1 MILKKFLE
9 SLNLMAARHAVQ
21 LCLVLIIRALRIPLN
36 SDVLLD
42 EGLRVR
48 VGVQLIDLLSR
59 SCSGFLVRLRL
70 SHVFLSSNSTLTA
83 HQAQS
88 ASLLADECVIVCV
101 RGSANDVVERPG
113 SVRQFRTRPLR
124 PLRVPGRMTLVLPP
138 HVSNQLRHSLLHEV
152 YLSPIKRVLTL

>member
-48 VGVQLIDLLSR
+48 VGVLLIDLLSLF
-59 SCSGFLVRLRL
+59 CSGFLVRLRL
-70 SHVFLSSNSTLTA
+70 SHVFLSSNYTLNA
-83 HQAQS
+83 HHAQS
-88 ASLLADECVIVCV
+88 ASLLAGEFVIVCV
-101 RGSANDVVERPG
+101 HALATD
-113 SVRQFRTRPLR
+113 
-124 PLRVPGRMTLVLPP
+124 
-138 HVSNQLRHSLLHEV
+138 
-152 YLSPIKRVLTL
+152 